1 MSLESKAKYTHQ
13 IEFYYNHEPH
23 PKNIKWVP
31 LEDAISNRNVA
42 LDGRAEV
49 ELATLKEIFEQ
60 VHDPRLQK
68 LTYKKRFESLANAIA
83 NQIMFHE
90 KTVCEVKK

>member
-1 MSLESKAKYTHQ
+1 MSLEDKAFK
-13 IEFYYNHEPH
+13 IWMSPDEFELVVRL
-23 PKNIKWVP
+23 K
-31 LEDAISNRNVA
+31 DAISNRNTA

-49 ELATLKEIFEQ
+49 ELANLKEIFNQ

-90 KTVCEVKK
+90 KTARP